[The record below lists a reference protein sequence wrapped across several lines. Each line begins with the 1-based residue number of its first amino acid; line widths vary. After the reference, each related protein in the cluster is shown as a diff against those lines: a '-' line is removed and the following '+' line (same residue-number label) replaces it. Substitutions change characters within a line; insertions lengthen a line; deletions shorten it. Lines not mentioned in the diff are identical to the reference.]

1 MQQTYTHLV
10 PWGVDSLCASQVK
23 LGWTDQGHLAR
34 ADASG
39 DRTEPGAT
47 RLMKVARWFG
57 TPFNAWYVGKIVQI
71 NKRRTKQDNVSAE
84 FNDETY
90 GTTWGHWP
98 AASETYGA
106 DRKCQVGAPEPNPHR
121 S

>member
-1 MQQTYTHLV
+1 
-10 PWGVDSLCASQVK
+10 
-23 LGWTDQGHLAR
+23 
-34 ADASG
+34 
-39 DRTEPGAT
+39 
-47 RLMKVARWFG
+47 MKVARWFG

-106 DRKCQVGAPEPNPHR
+106 DRKWVLLNPTPIVLDADDDEVTPSPRRRLRLRRRCRRRALPRSRHSGGAR
-121 S
+121 AGRA

>member
-1 MQQTYTHLV
+1 
-10 PWGVDSLCASQVK
+10 
-23 LGWTDQGHLAR
+23 
-34 ADASG
+34 
-39 DRTEPGAT
+39 
-47 RLMKVARWFG
+47 MKVARWFG

-98 AASETYGA
+98 AASDRQEDLLHDGGRDDDRGA
-106 DRKCQVGAPEPNPHR
+106 DASQF
-121 S
+121 

>member
-1 MQQTYTHLV
+1 
-10 PWGVDSLCASQVK
+10 
-23 LGWTDQGHLAR
+23 
-34 ADASG
+34 
-39 DRTEPGAT
+39 
-47 RLMKVARWFG
+47 MKVARWFG

-106 DRKCQVGAPEPNPHR
+106 DRKWVLQGHTHAPDAPAVGQRAGERRDKGTGRVAARGRREAADGGAPRALYGNCKTQM
-121 S
+121 